1 MRVAV
6 AALVLAGLVLVPGGA
21 AKEGVLAELTST
33 LPLAAPAGSTIDVSW
48 SLSSPS
54 GPFNAMNVYVH
65 LLGRG
70 GQATEAAAFGA
81 AHPDGRY
88 TASARVPPGGIAGI
102 RIGLKGTTEIFFPV
116 INDPTV
122 LKRPLHLPALTRGTP
137 CPVSHVDQTVDFH
150 SFGIAAGL
158 GNGPVYPIGLESG
171 TLTLAP
177 AVNFGSKLW
186 AGQKVLW
193 FVLPS
198 YTGPVL
204 IRGGRLDPPGGDL
217 RFERGSIPSKQ
228 LLIDRTTVVPAGS
241 ASPPAGTRYRP
252 SYTRVKGPGCYAY
265 QIDGATFS
273 EMVVFRAVRP

>member
-54 GPFNAMNVYVH
+54 GPLNAMNVYVH
-65 LLGRG
+65 LLGSG

-88 TASARVPPGGIAGI
+88 AASVRVPLGGITGI

-116 INDPTV
+116 VNDPTT
-122 LKRPLHLPALTRGTP
+122 LRRPLHLPALARGAP
-137 CPVSHVDQTVDFH
+137 CPVSQVDENVDFH
-150 SFGIAAGL
+150 AFGIAAGL
-158 GNGPVYPIGLESG
+158 GSGPVYPVGLASG
-171 TLTLAP
+171 TLVLAP
-177 AVNFGSKLW
+177 AVNFSSKLW
-186 AGQKVLW
+186 GGQKVLW

-204 IRGGRLDPPGGDL
+204 IRGGRLDPPGGDV
-217 RFERGSIPSKQ
+217 RFERGNVPPKQ
-228 LLIDRTTVVPAGS
+228 LLLDR
-241 ASPPAGTRYRP
+241 
-252 SYTRVKGPGCYAY
+252 
-265 QIDGATFS
+265 AT
-273 EMVVFRAVRP
+273 AV

>member
-6 AALVLAGLVLVPGGA
+6 AALVLAVLVLVPGGA
-21 AKEGVLAELTST
+21 AKEGVLAELTSA
-33 LPLAAPAGSTIDVSW
+33 LPLTAAGGSTIDVSW

-65 LLGRG
+65 LLGAG
-70 GQATEAAAFGA
+70 GQATEAAASGA

-88 TASARVPPGGIAGI
+88 SARVRAPTGGITGI

-116 INDPTV
+116 INDPTT
-122 LKRPLHLPALTRGTP
+122 LRRPLHLPALTSGAR
-137 CPVSHVDQTVDFH
+137 CPLSQVDPSIDFH

-158 GNGPVYPIGLESG
+158 GSGPVYPVGLASG

-186 AGQKVLW
+186 GGQKVLW

-198 YTGPVL
+198 YSGPVL
-204 IRGGRLDPPGGDL
+204 IRGGRLDPPGGDV
-217 RFERGSIPSKQ
+217 RFERGNVPPKQ
-228 LLIDRTTVVPAGS
+228 LLLERATAVPGGV
-241 ASPPAGTRYRP
+241 SPPAGARYMP
-252 SYTRVKGPGCYAY
+252 SYTRLKGPGCYAY

-273 EMVVFRAVRP
+273 ETIVFRATRA